1 MNDEKNYEQLRE
13 YYETLAAGW
22 SQNTSA
28 SSTAKE
34 DWKDAHAS
42 VQKAHAEWAAQ
53 NPGKNAGVE
62 LARCGFWAALGFFI
76 GS

>member
-53 NPGKNAGVE
+53 NPERTPASN
-62 LARCGFWAALGFFI
+62 WPDAASGPP
-76 GS
+76 